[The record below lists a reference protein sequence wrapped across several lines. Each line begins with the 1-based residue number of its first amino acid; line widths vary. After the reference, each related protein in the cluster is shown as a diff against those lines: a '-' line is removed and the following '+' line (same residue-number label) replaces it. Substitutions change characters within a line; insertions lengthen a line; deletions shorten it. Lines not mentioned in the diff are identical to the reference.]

1 MCMWGN
7 DTIKPPLDRQG
18 NQGQK
23 CIHERGD
30 HTQALEQGRALIVKT
45 SDGEQYTVLHPEFL
59 LVGRYNLVIEDE
71 RGGIDV
77 IDPLHVVAIRRGPSA
92 KTKNSK

>member
-1 MCMWGN
+1 MTRSN
-7 DTIKPPLDRQG
+7 
-18 NQGQK
+18 
-23 CIHERGD
+23 
-30 HTQALEQGRALIVKT
+30 
-45 SDGEQYTVLHPEFL
+45 
-59 LVGRYNLVIEDE
+59 YNLVIEDE

>member
-1 MCMWGN
+1 MTRSNRHLTDKETKGRNASMN
-7 DTIKPPLDRQG
+7 VETIRKRLSKEGPF
-18 NQGQK
+18 
-23 CIHERGD
+23 
-30 HTQALEQGRALIVKT
+30 IVKT
-45 SDGEQYTVLHPEFL
+45 SDGEQYSVLHLEFV